1 MRQLRRQLE
10 QGAALDAAQMN
21 AKFAGSTF
29 EGDHGDLQEHVDGVE
44 KKIGLPALKIWE
56 GMEMQCTGAGDSQRP
71 FPVPNNGV
79 KEATPAEEWE
89 FVVRPDLAKVYPGG
103 RRGVLL
109 DVFNVAHGAAQ
120 RDGGKRLDM
129 PLQAAALEEVAQRN
143 ACSPAELVD
152 SVKTVA
158 LRSGK
163 ASFLSDDPL
172 QRAIKKLKSESVAD
186 ELNEKLKAL
195 EQLKE
200 ELDRF
205 QEKDLSD
212 PEVARFAVGW
222 GCPVMVTE
230 AVMTDNGHEVP
241 RDTWGKV
248 REIDDDGD
256 ALVQF
261 EGADFPHRV
270 SQSDFDKLVL
280 LQSEP
285 LY

>member
-1 MRQLRRQLE
+1 
-10 QGAALDAAQMN
+10 
-21 AKFAGSTF
+21 
-29 EGDHGDLQEHVDGVE
+29 
-44 KKIGLPALKIWE
+44 
-56 GMEMQCTGAGDSQRP
+56 MQCNGAGDSQRP

-186 ELNEKLKAL
+186 EHTDTIAGLEALLKLGKKTLKELRRQLGTAL
-195 EQLKE
+195 EKAPRVETTGERSFAAVADSVQ
-200 ELDRF
+200 
-205 QEKDLSD
+205 DLAS
-212 PEVARFAVGW
+212 
-222 GCPVMVTE
+222 
-230 AVMTDNGHEVP
+230 
-241 RDTWGKV
+241 
-248 REIDDDGD
+248 REMLE
-256 ALVQF
+256 ALVWYARSNLM
-261 EGADFPHRV
+261 EAKVCEEEIIGLRLYSGAF
-270 SQSDFDKLVL
+270 SLVFSRAL
-280 LQSEP
+280 ARPALAYS
-285 LY
+285 LARTCARS